1 MKALKVMGTI
11 DDRGNLALV
20 VPVGCVSDSV
30 TRQSLTLLCVTA
42 LPNAPYKLR
51 LLFLIYLEISTKLR
65 LEQFNLKLT

>member
-11 DDRGNLALV
+11 DDRGNLV

-30 TRQSLTLLCVTA
+30 THQNLALPCVTA

-51 LLFLIYLEISTKLR
+51 LLFLI
-65 LEQFNLKLT
+65 

>member
-11 DDRGNLALV
+11 DDRGNLV

-30 TRQSLTLLCVTA
+30 THQNLTLLCVTA